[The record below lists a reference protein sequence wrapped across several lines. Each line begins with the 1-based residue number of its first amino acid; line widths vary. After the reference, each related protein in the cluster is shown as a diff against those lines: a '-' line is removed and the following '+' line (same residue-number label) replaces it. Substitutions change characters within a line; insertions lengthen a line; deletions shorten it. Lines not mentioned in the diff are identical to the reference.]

1 MEDVDTYKG
10 DSTYSKLNSNSNE
23 TIGMKNVMKFKSI
36 FVVFTSR
43 SLFSREECL

>member
-10 DSTYSKLNSNSNE
+10 DSTYSKLNDNSNE
-23 TIGMKNVMKFKSI
+23 TIGLNNILKFESI
-36 FVVFTSR
+36 FIVFTSC